1 LAAHGGEHTV
11 LTPVRRSYTP
21 TLSTN
26 GGSTTRLLGNRL
38 ALNPNSA
45 PQTAGRWGEQ
55 SHEFWA
61 KHGHEAEPETIGG
74 MSGRPVFAIRHSAE
88 TDIMTYE
95 FVGHIY
101 EFSKDLEL
109 LYVRLARAL
118 PL

>member
-1 LAAHGGEHTV
+1 
-11 LTPVRRSYTP
+11 
-21 TLSTN
+21 
-26 GGSTTRLLGNRL
+26 
-38 ALNPNSA
+38 
-45 PQTAGRWGEQ
+45 
-55 SHEFWA
+55 
-61 KHGHEAEPETIGG
+61 